1 MSVATKNSFQD
12 YDPRQ
17 RLTGAVVLILLAIVL
32 LPMLL
37 NKNPAPQ
44 EAEKADAVVME
55 VTKEGKKVFVSRI
68 SSISEKDVA
77 AVQQQQKNGPEEK
90 KSDPKDKSKQSSALF
105 KPMSTTPISPVTAE
119 KSKDQTTAKKSTTT
133 QPVKKQPATKKTA
146 AVPVDGWIVQ
156 VGVFSQSANASKK
169 VAELKKKGFS
179 ASSGKVKSPKGT
191 VTKVWIGP
199 FKDRKSAEKMQDRLH
214 HKTRQRGIVVKNN
227 S

>member
-1 MSVATKNSFQD
+1 MSVATNNNFQD

-37 NKNPAPQ
+37 NKTPDPQ
-44 EAEKADAVVME
+44 VAEKADTVVME

-68 SSISEKDVA
+68 SSITEKDVTE
-77 AVQQQQKNGPEEK
+77 VQQQKNGPEAK
-90 KSDPKDKSKQSSALF
+90 KSDPKENAKQSSALI
-105 KPMSTTPISPVTAE
+105 KPMSKTPAKPATAT
-119 KSKDQTTAKKSTTT
+119 KSNDKTGAKKSTTA
-133 QPVKKQPATKKTA
+133 QPVKKQPAIIKSKATA
-146 AVPVDGWIVQ
+146 VGGWIVQ

-169 VAELKKKGFS
+169 VSELKKKGFA

-199 FKDRKSAEKMQDRLH
+199 FKDRKTAEKMQDRLH